1 MFKEIKSRRLALLVA
16 AALGGGG
23 FISSAPSVSAA
34 DVTIDAS
41 HAPSD
46 NVFVPGG
53 GPAVGTAAGYV
64 GGESD
69 ISNVAD
75 NTLTFNG
82 RALPY
87 DKLLFGGITFGTGSV
102 TGNKI
107 FVNPATVLLTSSVD
121 AVHGGMASGGGSAE
135 NNHAEFNGNNLN
147 SDLSGGTTERTG
159 TGIVRG
165 NTVTLKGG
173 SAYGDIYGGMARNG
187 ANGDVVG
194 NTAIIDG
201 GCAER

>member
-1 MFKEIKSRRLALLVA
+1 MLW
-16 AALGGGG
+16 
-23 FISSAPSVSAA
+23 
-34 DVTIDAS
+34 
-41 HAPSD
+41 
-46 NVFVPGG
+46 
-53 GPAVGTAAGYV
+53 TAAGYV

-87 DKLLFGGITFGTGSV
+87 DKFLFGGITFGSGNV

-107 FVNPATVLLTSSVD
+107 FVNQVGAPLTSSVD
-121 AVHGGMASGGGSAE
+121 AVHGGVASGGGSAE
-135 NNHAEFNGNNLN
+135 NNHVEFSGNNLN
-147 SDLSGGTTERTG
+147 SDLGGGTTERTG

-173 SAYGDIYGGMARNG
+173 NKTAAGNTLNVNTSARVGTIGNFSTVIFKNASSKLALTQAGVNIDLDTIKADFAATEREDVLVEN
-187 ANGDVVG
+187 ANGQKSFVHKF
-194 NTAIIDG
+194 
-201 GCAER
+201 